1 MLEKT
6 DIEKVYRISGDLVAE
21 TDSTFKRFLYSEIDW
36 DSRLICLKGPRGVGK
51 TTLLLQHIKDELPE
65 GQVLYVSLDS
75 IWVDVREVYQLA
87 EQHLAHGGTHLF
99 LDEVHKVGDWQNLV
113 KNLNDNLKRLHVV
126 YTGSSLLKLEKKGGD
141 LSRRQA
147 EYHLPGLSFREYLK
161 FEGVVDLPVLTL
173 EEILKNHVELAR
185 RLRGRIPVLK
195 YFDDYLKSGYYPFYR
210 EEPRQYRSRVV
221 QVVNQVLDV
230 DYPEIEEVEVAT
242 IRKARRMLNV
252 LAGSCPQTP
261 NMSRLYAQLET
272 DRKNGLKILHALER
286 AGLIALVSRE
296 RRETMKN
303 LRTPDKILCDNTNL
317 LHALSS
323 LPNEGALRETFFLN
337 AIRRGH
343 EILYPDRGD
352 FKVDDRWL
360 FEIGGPGKGF
370 DQIADIPESFVVT
383 DETEVGF
390 GNKLP
395 LWIFGLLY

>member
-21 TDSTFKRFLYSEIDW
+21 ADLTFTRFLYSEIDW
-36 DSRLICLKGPRGVGK
+36 DPRLICLKGPRGVGK
-51 TTLLLQHIKDELPE
+51 TTLLLQHIKDELRE

-75 IWVDVREVYQLA
+75 IWIDVREVYQLA

-99 LDEVHKVGDWQNLV
+99 LDEVHKCGDWQNLV

-173 EEILKNHVELAR
+173 DEILKNHVDLAR

-195 YFDDYLKSGYYPFYR
+195 YFDAYLKSGYYPFYR
-210 EEPRQYRSRVV
+210 EGPRQYQSRVV

-286 AGLIALVSRE
+286 AGLLALVSRE
-296 RRETMKN
+296 RRETLKN
-303 LRTPDKILCDNTNL
+303 LQTPDKILCDNTNL

-323 LPNEGALRETFFLN
+323 SPNEGAVRETFFLN
-337 AIRRGH
+337 AVRQGH
-343 EILYPDRGD
+343 EVLYPDRGD
-352 FKVDDRWL
+352 FKVDGRWL

-370 DQIADIPESFVVT
+370 GQIADIPNSFVVT